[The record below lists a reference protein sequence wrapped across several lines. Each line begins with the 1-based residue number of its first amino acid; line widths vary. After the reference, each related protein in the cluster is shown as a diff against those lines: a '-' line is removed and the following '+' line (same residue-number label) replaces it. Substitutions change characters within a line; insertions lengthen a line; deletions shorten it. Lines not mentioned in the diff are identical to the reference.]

1 MVRAIMAERR
11 VILTLSDMLIKFLD
25 RKSGESGIDRS
36 NLIRMKLWEWV
47 QEDRDLDVRERA
59 LKRKD

>member
-1 MVRAIMAERR
+1 MAERR